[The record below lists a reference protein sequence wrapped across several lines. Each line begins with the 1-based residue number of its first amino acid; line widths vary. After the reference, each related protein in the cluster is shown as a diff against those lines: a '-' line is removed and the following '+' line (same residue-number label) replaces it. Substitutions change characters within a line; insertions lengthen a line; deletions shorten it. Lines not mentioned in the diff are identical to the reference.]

1 MSIRFLVMNIKRGRK
16 TYEQI
21 DVKERGL
28 IVSSADRGLI
38 VGSADRGLIVGSADR
53 VQLQA
58 ASADRTDHLFNRLF
72 P

>member
-1 MSIRFLVMNIKRGRK
+1 MNIKRGRK

-28 IVSSADRGLI
+28 IVGSADRGLI

>member
-21 DVKERGL
+21 DVKE
-28 IVSSADRGLI
+28 RGLI

>member
-28 IVSSADRGLI
+28 IV
-38 VGSADRGLIVGSADR
+38 GSADRGLIVGSADR
-53 VQLQA
+53 
-58 ASADRTDHLFNRLF
+58 
-72 P
+72 